1 MKRLIN
7 ICNVKKLKSVVSY
20 RVLRNV
26 FFGKFSNSLI
36 VDEEAGNIDYS
47 CNCFG
52 TLLSFNHYSFS
63 NLYFYH
69 LVAVW
74 CGEVFNELKI
84 LILVRKGVNN
94 V

>member
-7 ICNVKKLKSVVSY
+7 SCNVNKLKSVVSDTIF
-20 RVLRNV
+20 RNV

-36 VDEEAGNIDYS
+36 VDEEADNIVYP
-47 CNCFG
+47 CNSLG
-52 TLLSFNHYSFS
+52 TLLYFKHYSNS
-63 NLYFYH
+63 NFYFH
-69 LVAVW
+69 NLVAVR
-74 CGEVFNELKI
+74 CGEVFNDLKV

>member
-7 ICNVKKLKSVVSY
+7 ICNVKKLKSVVSD

-36 VDEEAGNIDYS
+36 VDEEAGNIDYP
-47 CNCFG
+47 CNHLG
-52 TLLSFNHYSFS
+52 TLLSFSHYSFG
-63 NLYFYH
+63 NLYFH
-69 LVAVW
+69 NLAAVW
-74 CGEVFNELKI
+74 CGEVFSDLKI
-84 LILVRKGVNN
+84 PILVRKGVNN